1 MKIKR
6 TAEGGYSLTIE
17 KDLLKDQ
24 VINATVAVASVVV
37 AFEAFWYGV
46 A

>member
-6 TAEGGYSLTIE
+6 TEAGYCLTVE
-17 KDLLKDQ
+17 KDLLRDQ
-24 VINATVAVASVVV
+24 VITATVAVASVVV

>member
-6 TAEGGYSLTIE
+6 TEAGYCLTVE
-17 KDLLKDQ
+17 KDLLRDQ
-24 VINATVAVASVVV
+24 VVNANVAVASVVIV
-37 AFEAFWYGV
+37 FEAFWYGV

>member
-1 MKIKR
+1 MKIMR

>member
-6 TAEGGYSLTIE
+6 TEGGYSLTIE

-24 VINATVAVASVVV
+24 VVNATVAVASVVI

>member
-6 TAEGGYSLTIE
+6 IEGGYSLTIE

-46 A
+46 